1 MPANIS
7 DQSPKTLLRNKKIIQ
22 IRTRLLIVHK
32 AISRRNNM
40 GKIKQLVEDLKRKE
54 NLTTQE
60 ILTKFPDLAKLLEQE
75 EKEELNESQ
84 SKRVLLKG

>member
-22 IRTRLLIVHK
+22 IRTRLLIVRK
-32 AISRRNNM
+32 AISRSNNM

-84 SKRVLLKG
+84 RERVLLKG

>member
-1 MPANIS
+1 
-7 DQSPKTLLRNKKIIQ
+7 
-22 IRTRLLIVHK
+22 
-32 AISRRNNM
+32 M